1 MGGFQLKNA
10 SEVLVDSSE
19 FTRQAPTY
27 RGSENGPYC
36 RWMSPCGGPL
46 PFKDRATPKTM
57 ATLNNDHIGILDFI
71 RQLLP
76 ANEFKVLEPMTGEAV
91 LQLYVQH
98 QMSSRDLA
106 EQLVSRLTDT
116 ELIYGPD

>member
-1 MGGFQLKNA
+1 
-10 SEVLVDSSE
+10 
-19 FTRQAPTY
+19 
-27 RGSENGPYC
+27 
-36 RWMSPCGGPL
+36 
-46 PFKDRATPKTM
+46 M